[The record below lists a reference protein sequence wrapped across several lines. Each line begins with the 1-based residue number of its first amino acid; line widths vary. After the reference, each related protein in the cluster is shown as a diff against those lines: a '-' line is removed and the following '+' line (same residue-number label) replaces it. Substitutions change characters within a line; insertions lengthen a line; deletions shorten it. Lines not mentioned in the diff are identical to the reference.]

1 MTCRLPEELRQL
13 YAFPY
18 PIAIWRE
25 PPASIRAALAA
36 AEDFGVKR
44 IYTVGDVVTENF
56 IKYGVRPAVAV
67 VDYKTRRHGLSAA
80 QLEYRRVVKVQN
92 PPGYITGEAWS
103 AVSEAVEE
111 EDTLIVV
118 EGEEDLLSLAFI
130 AEGRDDAA
138 VAYGHYAGALIF
150 IPIKPYRALKRLIEL
165 LVCGGGQK

>member
-1 MTCRLPEELRQL
+1 MSCRLPEELRAL

-18 PIAIWRE
+18 PVAVWRE
-25 PPASIRAALAA
+25 PPASIKAALAV

-67 VDYKTRRHGLSAA
+67 VDYKTQRRGLSTA
-80 QLEYRRVVKVQN
+80 QLDYKRVVNVRN

-103 AVSEAVEE
+103 AVSKAIEE

-118 EGEEDLLSLAFI
+118 DGEEDLLSLVFI

-150 IPIKPYRALKRLIEL
+150 IPIKPYRVLKKLIEL
-165 LVCGGGQK
+165 LVCGGG